1 MAEDYMKISISICI
15 YQYIPH
21 KKVSAY
27 FMLKNNKV
35 FYNILKFYFSTR
47 TFKTTGII

>member
-1 MAEDYMKISISICI
+1 MVEDYIWRFLF
-15 YQYIPH
+15 QYVYTNIPH
-21 KKVSAY
+21 KKESAY
-27 FMLKNNKV
+27 LMLNNTKV